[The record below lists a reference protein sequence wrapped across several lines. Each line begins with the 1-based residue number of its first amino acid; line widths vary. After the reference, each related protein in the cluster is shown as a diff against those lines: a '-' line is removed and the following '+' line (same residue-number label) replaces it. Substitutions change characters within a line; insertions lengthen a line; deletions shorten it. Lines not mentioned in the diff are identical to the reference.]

1 LKMSSIEP
9 KYESLAS
16 PSGPLSSVNR
26 IAPPLQSPSYERA
39 LERSNSYSQHPAA
52 PLPAL
57 REVARN
63 GKRSFDSVFSSSAS
77 TQPLFNGMRPS
88 SPHHNQGFL
97 DDEDDQIAMEAMKM
111 SYRRADGTSLSRELP
126 TLE

>member
-1 LKMSSIEP
+1 LKLSIEP

-26 IAPPLQSPSYERA
+26 IAPPLHSPGYERA
-39 LERSNSYSQHPAA
+39 PSRSNSYSQHPAA

-57 REVARN
+57 SEVARN
-63 GKRSFDSVFSSSAS
+63 GKRAFDSAFSSSAS
-77 TQPLFNGMRPS
+77 SKPLYNGMRPS
-88 SPHHNQGFL
+88 SSHHNQGFL
-97 DDEDDQIAMEAMKM
+97 DDDEDQIAIEAMKM